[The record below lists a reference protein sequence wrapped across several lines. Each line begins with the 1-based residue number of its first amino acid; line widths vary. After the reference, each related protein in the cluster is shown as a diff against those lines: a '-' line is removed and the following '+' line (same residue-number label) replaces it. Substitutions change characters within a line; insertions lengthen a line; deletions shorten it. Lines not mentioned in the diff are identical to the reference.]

1 MIKIVYVY
9 LEEAIVDG
17 RDGKVGGGPSWSMMS
32 NPDKDFHNYIN
43 PIYAKYVY
51 APFFYVSTTLSIP
64 SLPKETKQRGW
75 KSSHKQTLYCLQ
87 FHSQNSLPF
96 QWEAEEL

>member
-1 MIKIVYVY
+1 
-9 LEEAIVDG
+9 
-17 RDGKVGGGPSWSMMS
+17 MMS

-51 APFFYVSTTLSIP
+51 APFFYVSTTPSIP

-75 KSSHKQTLYCLQ
+75 KSSHKQTLVIL
-87 FHSQNSLPF
+87 L
-96 QWEAEEL
+96 